1 MLTDVMGIIDASRS
15 DWVRG
20 PGYFAGLAPDPGD
33 PEAVDGRFRIL
44 NVPSVGRIVVYER
57 DSMLPVADTL
67 SAADGTWRI
76 DRLNPDLKFVV
87 IGFDDTGAVNA
98 AVQDWVSPEPYA

>member
-20 PGYFAGLAPDPGD
+20 GGFFAGLAPDPGD
-33 PEAVDGRFRIL
+33 PESVDGRFRKL
-44 NVPSVGRIVVYER
+44 NVPGVGRVVVYER
-57 DSMLPVADTL
+57 GSMLPVADTL
-67 SAADGTWRI
+67 SASDGTWRI
-76 DRLNPDLKFVV
+76 DWLNPDLKFVV